1 VNSIAI
7 IPARMESSRFP
18 NKPMKKILGM
28 PMIGHCY
35 QRTQLS
41 KKLQATY
48 VATCNKE
55 IFDYIESIGGKA
67 VMTSSAHTRAT
78 SRTAEAIDIIENEQQ
93 QNIDVVLMVQG
104 DEPLIHYE
112 LVDDLLSQFTDN
124 TIQVVNVM
132 SQLKTDA
139 AFKDKNNIKVV
150 IDQDDNAL
158 YFSREPIPSHWSSEH
173 VVPRYMQ
180 TGVIAFRRDA
190 LLNFNDMEETP
201 LEQIESIDMNR
212 ILETGGKVKMVLT
225 DLPIIG
231 VDMPD
236 DLIEANRLMET
247 DALVASY
254 IEDV

>member
-1 VNSIAI
+1 MNSVAI

-41 KKLQATY
+41 QRLQATY
-48 VATCNKE
+48 VATCNEE

-78 SRTAEAIDIIENEQQ
+78 SRTAEAIKIIENDQQ

-104 DEPLIHYE
+104 DEPLIHHKV
-112 LVDDLLSQFTDN
+112 VDHLLSQFTDN
-124 TIQVVNVM
+124 TIHVANVM
-132 SQLKTDA
+132 SQLKTDS

-158 YFSREPIPSHWSSEH
+158 YFSREPIPSHWSSDH

-180 TGVIAFRRDA
+180 TGVIAFRRNA
-190 LLNFNDMEETP
+190 LLNFNNMEETP

-212 ILETGGKVKMVLT
+212 ILETGGRIKMVLT

-231 VDMPD
+231 VDTPN

-247 DALVASY
+247 DALVEFY
-254 IEDV
+254 I

>member
-1 VNSIAI
+1 
-7 IPARMESSRFP
+7 
-18 NKPMKKILGM
+18 
-28 PMIGHCY
+28 
-35 QRTQLS
+35 
-41 KKLQATY
+41 
-48 VATCNKE
+48 
-55 IFDYIESIGGKA
+55 
-67 VMTSSAHTRAT
+67 
-78 SRTAEAIDIIENEQQ
+78 
-93 QNIDVVLMVQG
+93 MVQG